1 MTNGE
6 RHILFVDDDPSMQKI
21 IRHLLESRG
30 VQVTTADDGRMALEI
45 MQAGLVP
52 DVIIADLEMPGM
64 NGLELFR
71 AVRANDAWIAIP
83 FIVLT
88 AHDEKPV
95 MRQALR
101 LGVDDFLTKPVDGER
116 LLLTIYSK
124 AKRAQ
129 ELTGYT
135 ESIHRKLE
143 YTQRDMARMFTHEL
157 RTPLV
162 SLNMALEL
170 LRRGG
175 DSLSS
180 EEVHEQLETLQSG
193 VTRLNRLVE
202 QMVLLIQLDTGEL
215 QKLIQ
220 SAGTPGV
227 LWEAVLA
234 ATNQARAFSHHRRD
248 IEVVYNDGGVT
259 GEIRAEWRTLRH
271 ALAELLSNAMAFS
284 PPGEPVL
291 VTQWRDS
298 RSIAI
303 SIVDHGPGIPPEMQG
318 DLFRRFKQLER
329 EKHEQQ
335 GIGIGLYLAR
345 NIIEATGGELIL
357 ISDTGQGTSV
367 IVRFPLLS

>member
-1 MTNGE
+1 MTTEE
-6 RHILFVDDDPSMQKI
+6 RHILFVDNDPSMQKI
-21 IRHLLESRG
+21 IRHLLEPRG
-30 VQVTTADDGRMALEI
+30 VQVTTADDGRMALEA
-45 MQAGLVP
+45 MHAGLAP
-52 DVIIADLEMPGM
+52 DVIIAEMEMPGM

-71 AVRANDAWIAIP
+71 AVRANNAWIAIP
-83 FIVLT
+83 FIILT

-124 AKRAQ
+124 ARRAQ

-135 ESIHRKLE
+135 ESVHKKLE

-162 SLNMALEL
+162 ALNMALEVL
-170 LRRGG
+170 NRRGG
-175 DSLSS
+175 NLSG
-180 EEVHEQLETLQSG
+180 EEAREMLETFQTG

-215 QKLIQ
+215 QKLIR
-220 SAGTPGV
+220 SAGKPGS
-227 LWEAVLA
+227 LWEAMEAVEG
-234 ATNQARAFSHHRRD
+234 QARAFSHRRRD
-248 IEVVYNDGGVT
+248 VEVVYNDGGVS
-259 GEIRAEWRTLRH
+259 GEIMAEWRTLRH
-271 ALAELLSNAMAFS
+271 ALAEVLSNAMAFS
-284 PPGEPVL
+284 PPGEPVT

-303 SIVDHGPGIPPEMQG
+303 SIVDRGPGIPPEMQG

-329 EKHEQQ
+329 EKHDQQ

-345 NIIEATGGELIL
+345 SIVEASGGELIL
-357 ISDTGQGTSV
+357 ISDEGQGTSV
-367 IVRFPLLS
+367 IIRFPLIE

>member
-1 MTNGE
+1 MTTEE
-6 RHILFVDDDPSMQKI
+6 RHILFVDNDPSMQKI
-21 IRHLLESRG
+21 IRHLLEPRG
-30 VQVTTADDGRMALEI
+30 VQVTTADDGRMALEA
-45 MQAGLVP
+45 MHAGLAP
-52 DVIIADLEMPGM
+52 DVIIAEMEMPGM

-71 AVRANDAWIAIP
+71 AVRANNTWIAIP
-83 FIVLT
+83 FIILT
-88 AHDEKPV
+88 AHGEKPV

-124 AKRAQ
+124 ARRAQ

-135 ESIHRKLE
+135 ESVHKKLE

-162 SLNMALEL
+162 ALNMALEVL
-170 LRRGG
+170 NRRGG
-175 DSLSS
+175 NLSG
-180 EEVHEQLETLQSG
+180 EEAREMLETFQAG

-215 QKLIQ
+215 QKLIR
-220 SAGTPGV
+220 SAGKPGS
-227 LWEAVLA
+227 LWEAMRAVEG
-234 ATNQARAFSHHRRD
+234 QARAFSHRRRD
-248 IEVVYNDGGVT
+248 VEVVYNDGGVS
-259 GEIRAEWRTLRH
+259 GEIMAEWRTLRH
-271 ALAELLSNAMAFS
+271 ALAEVLSNAMAFS
-284 PPGEPVL
+284 PPGEPVT

-303 SIVDHGPGIPPEMQG
+303 SIVDRGPGIPPEMQG

-329 EKHEQQ
+329 EKHDQQ

-345 NIIEATGGELIL
+345 SIVEASGGELIL
-357 ISDTGQGTSV
+357 ISDEGQGTSV
-367 IVRFPLLS
+367 IVRFPLIE

>member
-1 MTNGE
+1 MTTEE
-6 RHILFVDDDPSMQKI
+6 RHILFVDNDPSMQKI
-21 IRHLLESRG
+21 IRHLLEPRG
-30 VQVTTADDGRMALEI
+30 VQVTTADDGRMALEA
-45 MQAGLVP
+45 MHAGLAP
-52 DVIIADLEMPGM
+52 DVIIAEMEMPGM

-71 AVRANDAWIAIP
+71 AVRANNAWIAIP
-83 FIVLT
+83 FIILT

-124 AKRAQ
+124 ARRAQ

-135 ESIHRKLE
+135 ESVHKKLE

-162 SLNMALEL
+162 ALNMALEVL
-170 LRRGG
+170 NRRGG
-175 DSLSS
+175 NLSG
-180 EEVHEQLETLQSG
+180 EEAREMLETFQTG

-215 QKLIQ
+215 QKLIR
-220 SAGTPGV
+220 SAGKPGS
-227 LWEAVLA
+227 LWEAMQAVEG
-234 ATNQARAFSHHRRD
+234 QARAFSHRRRD
-248 IEVVYNDGGVT
+248 VEVVYNDGGVS
-259 GEIRAEWRTLRH
+259 GEIMAEWRTLRH
-271 ALAELLSNAMAFS
+271 ALAEVLSNAMAFS
-284 PPGEPVL
+284 PPGEPVT

-303 SIVDHGPGIPPEMQG
+303 SIVDRGPGIPPEMQG

-329 EKHEQQ
+329 EKHDQQ

-345 NIIEATGGELIL
+345 SIVEASGGELIL
-357 ISDTGQGTSV
+357 ISDEGQGTSV
-367 IVRFPLLS
+367 IIRFPLIE